1 MEDKPG
7 INKNSGSNKTPATR
21 FRLSIRTKLFALL
34 IIPFFIPLI
43 GYSFIKNQELALRES
58 EQSLLADYA
67 RVAATVLSRY
77 KEDFDFSSRHDSGP
91 IQTTAYASPIS
102 YTPLLDGYFD
112 DWPSHI
118 KPAITFNSKVKIFLT
133 TDNKSYFI
141 FIKVSDDEINY
152 FNPENP
158 DNHEQPINNEQI
170 SISSNDNKFV
180 IYTSAP
186 GKIFARKII
195 DNKILTEPRINGSWV
210 ESDGGYSVEL
220 KAPKSFFD
228 NQLALSITDSN
239 SMQSGSNNVTT
250 FGTNTNYLIASPSAE
265 IQKALA
271 DFSRKGLRFWVSD
284 LNGNVLASTGSIK
297 EGIVREDESFMTTIR
312 KAIYRLVLQQPTT
325 NFKDDRFGSVKLEN
339 ISNLNALQGNPFQ
352 HRYATPDNRA
362 MIMSAAHPI
371 YANTWPVNAGTASI
385 NAESKVIGAITI
397 EKNSNKILL
406 LHNKAMESI
415 IDISILAFIITLAIL
430 LFLTTHISRKI
441 IRLRDHTQSSI
452 SSDGRII
459 GAIPLTN
466 TTRDEISDLNDSF
479 HSMIERVS
487 QYNDYLENMAGR
499 LSHELKTP
507 LAIVS
512 SSLDNMS
519 LCEIPEDVAIYHKR
533 AVDGINRLRQILSA
547 MSEATRLEH
556 SLDST
561 TSEQINLTEI
571 VNSYCQGF
579 QSCFNNIELQTN
591 FPQSPITIS
600 GNKDL
605 IAQMLDKLLA
615 NAVDFH
621 TPDSPI
627 SVKITFNNGTATLAV
642 SNYGKTIPDNEI
654 KQIFS
659 PMVSLRPK
667 AAQENNLGL
676 GLYIAQLI
684 SKFHKGHIYAKNLD
698 DKNGVMICIDF
709 LPYDSKA

>member
-210 ESDGGYSVEL
+210 ESGGGYNVEL
-220 KAPKSFFD
+220 KAPKGFFD

-385 NAESKVIGAITI
+385 NAESKVIGAVTI

-415 IDISILAFIITLAIL
+415 IDISILAFILTLAIL

-466 TTRDEISDLNDSF
+466 ATRDEISDLNDSF